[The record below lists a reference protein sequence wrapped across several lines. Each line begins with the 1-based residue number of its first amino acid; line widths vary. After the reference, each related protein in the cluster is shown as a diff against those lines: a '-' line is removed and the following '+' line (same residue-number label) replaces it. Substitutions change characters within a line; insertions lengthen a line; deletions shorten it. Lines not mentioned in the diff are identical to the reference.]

1 VQASLQSVAPLAPRK
16 QHYDRSVARTLCVG
30 CVLVCL
36 VALGCSR
43 TSGSDSSPASC
54 VSGSPADRVTAFRA
68 ALAAAPGPVR
78 LKDGTSIADCLSH
91 DPDSGDLENVG
102 SMLLTITQQLVRSGA
117 HNSRTLVQIGYL
129 SGAVRRGAA
138 HSQVDGEIE
147 RRIDQE
153 IGAVDTHAPA
163 FQRGELAGRAHG

>member
-1 VQASLQSVAPLAPRK
+1 MPCK

-30 CVLVCL
+30 CVFACL

-43 TSGSDSSPASC
+43 TSGSDSAPSSC
-54 VSGSPADRVTAFRA
+54 VSGSPTGRVAAFRA
-68 ALAAAPGPVR
+68 ALASAPRPVR
-78 LKDGTSIADCLSH
+78 LGDGTSIADCLSH
-91 DPDSGDLENVG
+91 DADSGDLQNVG
-102 SMLLTITQQLVRSGA
+102 SMLLTITQQLVDSGA
-117 HNSRTLVQIGYL
+117 HDSRTLVQIGYL
-129 SGAVRRGAA
+129 SGAVQRGAA

-163 FQRGELAGRAHG
+163 FLRGRRAGRAHG